1 MNYFN
6 KNLFLIFILILSILS
21 VLFTYYV
28 RSSIITD
35 RRILIPFY
43 IYPNHWD
50 DSYLWRKFSD
60 STKQTEI
67 WVTINPDN
75 GPGNSVN
82 PDYDIGL
89 SDINFN
95 WIKIFCYIPTDYRK
109 REINKVKE
117 DIERYLKFYKKY
129 NLYGIFF
136 DEVNYSSKSI
146 LYYKEICN
154 YAKIR
159 GFKWIILNPGTS
171 IDEEFLKEKVG
182 DTIVIFEGSFNSFLK
197 HKFPKY
203 IGKYSKKRFA
213 ILVYDVKSLEDVR
226 LVIDKSD
233 KIGFIYCT
241 DDCEPNPWDTLP
253 SYWNYLIELFKLP
266 KVRDNL
272 FLFY

>member
-82 PDYDIGL
+82 PDYEIGL

-95 WIKIFCYIPTDYRK
+95 WI
-109 REINKVKE
+109 
-117 DIERYLKFYKKY
+117 
-129 NLYGIFF
+129 
-136 DEVNYSSKSI
+136 
-146 LYYKEICN
+146 
-154 YAKIR
+154 
-159 GFKWIILNPGTS
+159 
-171 IDEEFLKEKVG
+171 
-182 DTIVIFEGSFNSFLK
+182 
-197 HKFPKY
+197 
-203 IGKYSKKRFA
+203 
-213 ILVYDVKSLEDVR
+213 
-226 LVIDKSD
+226 
-233 KIGFIYCT
+233 
-241 DDCEPNPWDTLP
+241 
-253 SYWNYLIELFKLP
+253 
-266 KVRDNL
+266 
-272 FLFY
+272 